1 MNHRNPTRISLA
13 GALCLTL
20 IGCQSLFGDADAA
33 DAADPSEVIAEVG
46 GEEVSLAQLDDFV
59 KQELLD
65 QRTQGGSPARLH
77 ELRDAALDRLL
88 QRLAIEQAA
97 AARGVDVE
105 TLLTQVSEEMGP
117 VDDQEIS
124 DFYAQNKARLPDV
137 SFDELRPSIEAYLQ
151 QQRPQAATEK
161 IADASGARRW
171 LEPPRLDIDA
181 VGPSMGP
188 ENARVT
194 IVEFSDFQCPYC
206 RRAGPVVKSLL
217 ERYPE
222 DIRVVYRHLPLDFH
236 DRARPAAEAS
246 ACADEQGAFWP
257 YHDLV
262 FENPDALAD
271 EDLTRYASELGID
284 SEALGACLAAG
295 RGRDVVEA
303 DLAVARAF
311 GISGTPAFIVNGIL
325 MSGLQPEE
333 AFVRVIDSEL
343 AGAAQ

>member
-1 MNHRNPTRISLA
+1 M
-13 GALCLTL
+13 L
-20 IGCQSLFGDADAA
+20 IGCKSLSGDAKAA
-33 DAADPSEVIAEVG
+33 RASEVIAEVG
-46 GEEVSLAQLDDFV
+46 GEAITLDQLDDFV

-65 QRTQGGSPARLH
+65 QQTQGGSPSRLY
-77 ELRDAALDRLL
+77 ELRSGALDRLL
-88 QRLAIEQAA
+88 QRRAIEQAA

-105 TLLTQVSEEMGP
+105 TLLTETSDEMGP
-117 VDDQEIS
+117 IDEQAVS

-137 SFDELRPSIEAYLQ
+137 SLDELRPSIEAYLQ
-151 QQRPQAATEK
+151 QQRPQAAAQQ
-161 IADASGARRW
+161 IADAAGSRRW
-171 LEPPRLDIDA
+171 LEPPRLDVDA

-236 DRARPAAEAS
+236 ERAKPAAEAS

-262 FENPDALAD
+262 FENPGALAD

-303 DLAVARAF
+303 DLAVARSF
-311 GISGTPAFIVNGIL
+311 GISGTPAFVVNGIL
-325 MSGLQPEE
+325 LSGLQPEE

-343 AGAAQ
+343 ASAAP

>member
-1 MNHRNPTRISLA
+1 LPHADRLQEPLRPI
-13 GALCLTL
+13 TL
-20 IGCQSLFGDADAA
+20 D
-33 DAADPSEVIAEVG
+33 
-46 GEEVSLAQLDDFV
+46 QLDDFV

-65 QRTQGGSPARLH
+65 QQTQGGSPSRLY
-77 ELRDAALDRLL
+77 ELRSGALDRLL
-88 QRLAIEQAA
+88 QRRAIEQAA

-105 TLLTQVSEEMGP
+105 TLLTETSDEMGP
-117 VDDQEIS
+117 IDEQAVS

-137 SFDELRPSIEAYLQ
+137 SLDELRPSIEAYLQ
-151 QQRPQAATEK
+151 QQRPQAAAQQ
-161 IADASGARRW
+161 IADAAGSRRW
-171 LEPPRLDIDA
+171 LEPPRLDVDA

-236 DRARPAAEAS
+236 ERAKPAAEAS

-257 YHDLV
+257 YHDLI

-303 DLAVARAF
+303 DLAVARSF
-311 GISGTPAFIVNGIL
+311 GISGTPAFVVNGIL
-325 MSGLQPEE
+325 LSGLQPEE

-343 AGAAQ
+343 ASAAP